1 MTETIN
7 RNKAKE
13 LIKATEGK
21 IFNSTFIK
29 KDGTVRSLTGRLKV
43 VKHLKENAKT
53 QPFNPSD
60 YNLQCVYDMKAKGY
74 RMLNLNTLTKLTIN
88 NIKCIGVQF

>member
-13 LIKATEGK
+13 LIRATEGK
-21 IFNSTFIK
+21 IFSSTFVK
-29 KDGTVRSLTGRLKV
+29 KDNTVRVLTGRLQV
-43 VKHLKENAKT
+43 TKHLKENAK
-53 QPFNPSD
+53 PKPYNPED

-74 RMLNLNTLTKLTIN
+74 RMLNINTLTNLTIN
-88 NIKCIGVQF
+88 NIKYLIK